1 MLLVSFIQRL
11 RLTQGHEDLLL
22 CFLLRVYSFSSHT
35 SVWDL
40 FWVNFYVWYKER
52 IQNDSS
58 ACGYPVIPIS
68 CWKDCLS
75 PLNCLG
81 TVVKSQ
87 LTINVMVYFLESHFC
102 SIDLCLSSS
111 WYNAGL
117 ISVALGIVSSPTLFL
132 SKVVL
137 AILSPLHF
145 HIHFR
150 IKLPI
155 SATKA
160 AEY

>member
-1 MLLVSFIQRL
+1 MYGTKKGFKMILLHVDIQ
-11 RLTQGHEDLLL
+11 
-22 CFLLRVYSFSSHT
+22 
-35 SVWDL
+35 L
-40 FWVNFYVWYKER
+40 FQYH
-52 IQNDSS
+52 
-58 ACGYPVIPIS
+58 
-68 CWKDCLS
+68 CWKDYLS

-137 AILSPLHF
+137 KWNDPSRTIWQTCWPSPKRPAQNALTLYMKKKNVSLIQNF
-145 HIHFR
+145 LYVPQTYTSLFR
-150 IKLPI
+150 
-155 SATKA
+155 SEFVTG
-160 AEY
+160 